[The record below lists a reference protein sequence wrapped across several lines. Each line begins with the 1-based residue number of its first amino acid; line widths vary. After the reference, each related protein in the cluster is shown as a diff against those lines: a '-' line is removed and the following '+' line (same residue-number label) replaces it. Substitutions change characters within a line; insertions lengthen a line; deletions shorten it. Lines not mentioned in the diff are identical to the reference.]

1 SIPARIAA
9 RWRLRMRPAARCTRQ
24 CRICGDGEWRL
35 RPVWPSASGNCRR
48 PRGSSIVDSY
58 PNDVLESP
66 PTVGHYRQ
74 LSRLPR
80 FTSSSSRVPEDA
92 ETIMV
97 ELSRYSLDLVRE
109 DAEFILYR
117 AHSKQVEPPSILLL
131 TPSSTR
137 PSPETLEK

>member
-1 SIPARIAA
+1 
-9 RWRLRMRPAARCTRQ
+9 
-24 CRICGDGEWRL
+24 
-35 RPVWPSASGNCRR
+35 VWPSAFRQLQA

-58 PNDVLESP
+58 PNDVLEFP

-74 LSRLPR
+74 LCRLR
-80 FTSSSSRVPEDA
+80 RVTSSPSRVPEDA

-117 AHSKQVEPPSILLL
+117 PHSKQLEPPSILLL
-131 TPSSTR
+131 ALCSTPAQPRNHREDQS
-137 PSPETLEK
+137 